1 MAVGLIVINLDGV
14 NHYLVG
20 QRADG
25 GLAGYDLALPL
36 PPALPLSTPVKPFSS
51 EKGNGTW
58 RQTGGR
64 GENNRQTYPA
74 TVCS

>member
-1 MAVGLIVINLDGV
+1 VAVGLIVINLDGV

-36 PPALPLSTPVKPFSS
+36 PTAMPPPIPVKPPSS
-51 EKGNGTW
+51 KKGSGTW
-58 RQTGGR
+58 RQTGGW
-64 GENNRQTYPA
+64 GEDN
-74 TVCS
+74 